1 MKRIYFILF
10 GFFVTQYCFSQT
22 ISPATTTEF
31 CPNVET
37 TFNISVPG
45 TYDNISVSGGC
56 FITTSPYSITTS
68 GGNTTFSF
76 KGKFIDSNQTQTFTV
91 TSIINGS
98 ASNFPFRF
106 TKIKSLFNATSAS
119 TISLNTVSLVAQRCQ
134 IQNFNIS
141 FTNVKYGNENVSPSI
156 SYGNITNYEYQLPTG
171 WSIGSTTS
179 TGSNWIAG
187 GNNVTIPLNL
197 PTWQY
202 TAISSNF
209 DLEQLRNRG
218 IQVEILDELYLPPNY
233 GLEEVN
239 AQVNDNK
246 KVESNSTYKDPNFI
260 NYLVDEAERLSGNGL
275 SSSITSGNI
284 SVNSS
289 NSSFNPQG
297 KIQVFDTRLQ
307 RLIPLAGVKVR
318 ARRWF
323 TIRENK
329 TNANGDYYCA
339 TSFNRPVNYAIF
351 YEGDSFD
358 IRSGTYGQAWNN
370 GPKQTGRWDLN
381 INDGVQRFYAHVFRG
396 AYRYHH
402 QNIGGLKRPNYIGR
416 IKYTAYDKNKDGVTG
431 DQSGFGYA
439 DGTGILPDIRIWR
452 SVNGQE
458 QISDEIF
465 STTIHETAHLS
476 HTELMNWDL
485 IQFQQ
490 VSIKIAESWAVAVQW
505 QITSMEYKELG
516 ISNYGDPDFTA
527 TEIRRLR
534 NAYQY
539 WAPTIQNGANYTS
552 IFIDLVDDY
561 NQATIRGFFVND
573 NITGYTLAGIESD
586 FLKHSYGFSSL
597 REELKDHR
605 PIGIT
610 NQHIDVFMDNFNY

>member
-1 MKRIYFILF
+1 MVGNFKEDKVLIKLGNKLNNPFTTKNMKLAYRNLVGNKAINGIS
-10 GFFVTQYCFSQT
+10 TNT
-22 ISPATTTEF
+22 ISEDINEPETNAYYVRFLPDNNEEVNYLEEEIEDNLDVFLYDVPFDYEITE
-31 CPNVET
+31 
-37 TFNISVPG
+37 
-45 TYDNISVSGGC
+45 
-56 FITTSPYSITTS
+56 
-68 GGNTTFSF
+68 
-76 KGKFIDSNQTQTFTV
+76 
-91 TSIINGS
+91 NGDYYHD
-98 ASNFPFRF
+98 P
-106 TKIKSLFNATSAS
+106 
-119 TISLNTVSLVAQRCQ
+119 
-134 IQNFNIS
+134 
-141 FTNVKYGNENVSPSI
+141 
-156 SYGNITNYEYQLPTG
+156 
-171 WSIGSTTS
+171 
-179 TGSNWIAG
+179 
-187 GNNVTIPLNL
+187 TIPLNL

-202 TAISSNF
+202 TATSSNF
-209 DLEQLRNRG
+209 DLQQLRIRG

-239 AQVNDNK
+239 DNK
-246 KVESNSTYKDPNFI
+246 KVENNFIYRDPNFI
-260 NYLVDEAERLSGNGL
+260 NSLVDEAERLSGNGL
-275 SSSITSGNI
+275 SGIASGNI

-329 TNANGDYYCA
+329 TNENGDYYCA

-358 IRSGTYGQAWNN
+358 IRSGTYGQAQNN
-370 GPKQTGRWDLN
+370 GPKQTGRWDVN

-452 SVNGQE
+452 YVNGQE

-516 ISNYGDPDFTA
+516 IFNYGNPDFTA
-527 TEIRRLR
+527 TEITRLR

-539 WAPTIQNGANYTS
+539 WSPNISENYTS
-552 IFIDLVDDY
+552 VFIDLVDNVNQFSVSY
-561 NQATIRGFFVND
+561 NGRQPSGVND
-573 NITGYTLAGIESD
+573 TVIGYTLASIESD
-586 FLKHSYGFSSL
+586 FLKHCYGISSL
-597 REELKDHR
+597 GDELKDHK
-605 PIGIT
+605 PANVT
-610 NQHIDVFMDNFNY
+610 DTQIDLLLSSFQL